1 MEGYDQ
7 MKGRD
12 CRRLGR
18 PDPLAAGEINA
29 HEPIWMPRE
38 YFLTVFQVRI
48 RQVLREWNYIADK
61 VDEEV
66 KEYVQCLQLIDSCV
80 FCSPSLLSLA
90 FAITQHRCISRINL
104 GSQH

>member
-1 MEGYDQ
+1 VEGYDQ

-18 PDPLAAGEINA
+18 PDPLAAGQINA

-38 YFLTVFQVRI
+38 YFLKVFQVRMH
-48 RQVLREWNYIADK
+48 QVLREWNNIADK

-66 KEYVQCLQLIDSCV
+66 KQYVQCVQLIDSCS

-104 GSQH
+104 ESQP